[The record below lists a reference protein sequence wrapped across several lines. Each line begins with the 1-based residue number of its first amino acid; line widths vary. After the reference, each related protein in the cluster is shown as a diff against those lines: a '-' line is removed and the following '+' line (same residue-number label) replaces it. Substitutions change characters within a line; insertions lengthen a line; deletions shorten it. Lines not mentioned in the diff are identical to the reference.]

1 MTTIVKKDKTKMLKD
16 IRDGKWFMYRGY
28 LYIKRRYSTDNSK
41 NPYKPL
47 FTAIW
52 VTEDD
57 IFLKNLPDDT
67 EVVPVDVTITV
78 ED

>member
-1 MTTIVKKDKTKMLKD
+1 MTTIVKKDKTKMFKD
-16 IRDGKWFMYRGY
+16 VREGKWFMYRGY
-28 LYIKRRYSTDNSK
+28 LYIKRRCSKDGGK
-41 NPYKPL
+41 NPYKTL

-57 IFLKNLPDDT
+57 ISLITIPDDT
-67 EVVPVDVTITV
+67 EVVPVDVTITI